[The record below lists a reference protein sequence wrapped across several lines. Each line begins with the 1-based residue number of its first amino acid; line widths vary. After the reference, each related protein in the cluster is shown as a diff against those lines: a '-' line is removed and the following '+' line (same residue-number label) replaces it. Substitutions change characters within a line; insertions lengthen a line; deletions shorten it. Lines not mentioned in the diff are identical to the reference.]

1 MLRRLLVVV
10 FALLAGTSDVFA
22 QQDVQFQAG
31 DGVTVHGDFLAPP
44 GDPRGTIL
52 LFHQARS
59 NRGEYATITPDLVK
73 AGYNVLAID
82 QRAGATAWNRLNLTA
97 QGTAQEANQAGESYY
112 LKALADLEAA
122 LDYAAKKPTRPIIVW
137 GSGYSAS
144 LVFLLAA
151 AHPDLVGGVL
161 AFSPAENFATT
172 SVHGAAAKVK
182 CPVFISSSP
191 DPGEVADSKK
201 LLDAVPEGAKTQLI
215 PQHGLS
221 GSVALRREA
230 NPRGAAEYWTAVN
243 AFLASI
249 KKPAAS

>member
-1 MLRRLLVVV
+1 MIRRLLVVV
-10 FALLAGTSDVFA
+10 LALLAPIGNVLA
-22 QQDVQFQAG
+22 QQDLQFQTR
-31 DGVTVHGDFLAPP
+31 DGVAVHGDFMGPAGP
-44 GDPRGTIL
+44 PRGTVL

-59 NRGEYATITPDLVK
+59 NRGEYATIAPDLLK

-82 QRAGATAWNRLNLTA
+82 QRAGGTAWSRLNLTA
-97 QGTAQEANQAGESYY
+97 QGAAQEVGQAGESYY

-122 LDYAAKKPTRPIIVW
+122 LDYAAKQPARPIIVW

-151 AHPDLVGGVL
+151 AHPDLIGGVL

-172 SVHGAAAKVK
+172 SVHNAATKVK
-182 CPVFISSSP
+182 CPVFIASSP
-191 DPGEVADSKK
+191 DPGEVADARR
-201 LLDAVPEGAKTQLI
+201 LLDAVPGSAKTQLV

-221 GSVALRREA
+221 GSAALRREA

-249 KKPAAS
+249 KKPGA